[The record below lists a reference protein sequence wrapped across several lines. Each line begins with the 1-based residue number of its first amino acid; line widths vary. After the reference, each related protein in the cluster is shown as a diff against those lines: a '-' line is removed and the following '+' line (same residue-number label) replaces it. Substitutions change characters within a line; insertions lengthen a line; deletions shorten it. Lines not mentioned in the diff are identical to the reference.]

1 MRKLRVLVL
10 FFAVSLVAIH
20 GSAQLSSDKNEIL
33 KMRVQEMVGQM
44 TDNISFMADKKKD
57 YDTRMFYRQ
66 VALKLFIGE
75 GGPYQYMGEQRKGV
89 IMETTSLYR
98 SRPTRRLMRDY
109 FEGLV
114 NLKYSQVVIE
124 STQTYDIEVSDLK
137 KVPGEDNLYVCTAC
151 FEQLFMGYRDGRVV
165 YGDRTRKEVT
175 AYVRMEEV
183 YNDYEFIVMLGDV
196 TAKETKRI

>member
-10 FFAVSLVAIH
+10 SLAVSLVAIH
-20 GSAQLSSDKNEIL
+20 GSAQLSSDKNEML

-44 TDNISFMADKKKD
+44 TDNISFMADKKKE
-57 YDTRMFYRQ
+57 YDTRMFYRE
-66 VALKLFIGE
+66 VALNLFIGQ

>member
-10 FFAVSLVAIH
+10 FLAVSLVAIH

-44 TDNISFMADKKKD
+44 TDNISFMADKKKE
-57 YDTRMFYRQ
+57 YDTRMFYRE
-66 VALKLFIGE
+66 VALNLFIGQ

-137 KVPGEDNLYVCTAC
+137 KVPGKDNLYVCTAC

-175 AYVRMEEV
+175 AYVRMDEV

>member
-10 FFAVSLVAIH
+10 SLAVSLVAIH
-20 GSAQLSSDKNEIL
+20 GSAQLSSDKNEML

-44 TDNISFMADKKKD
+44 TDNISFMADKKKE
-57 YDTRMFYRQ
+57 YDTRMFYRE
-66 VALKLFIGE
+66 VALNLFIGQ

-175 AYVRMEEV
+175 AYVRMDEV